1 MRCATFIPALCLL
14 AGIVSQVGAAPVTF
28 NTALPVSEDTFIFR
42 QQFRWLNSGDDPSG
56 MSRDMEALVAI
67 SVLGYGVN
75 SKLTLFGVLPWVTKS
90 LEMDVAD
97 NRIER
102 DNQGLGDVQTFAR
115 YTFWQDDVPGR
126 TFRMSAFGGLTLPTG
141 KDDESDSFGKLP
153 PNLQDGSGAWNAFGG
168 VVATWQSMNYEFD
181 GAISYREN
189 REANDFAFGDETR
202 LDLSFQ
208 RWYWPSEDKRDAGFL
223 FGVELNYLHQD
234 RNRMNGQ
241 NDANSGGDTL
251 WLSPTA
257 QYVTRRYILEAAL
270 QKPVIQDLNG
280 TTLENDWIA
289 TTSVRVIF

>member
-1 MRCATFIPALCLL
+1 
-14 AGIVSQVGAAPVTF
+14 
-28 NTALPVSEDTFIFR
+28 
-42 QQFRWLNSGDDPSG
+42 
-56 MSRDMEALVAI
+56 MEALAAI

-75 SKLTLFGVLPWVTKS
+75 SSLTLFGVLPWVDKS
-90 LEMDVAD
+90 LEMNVTG

-102 DNQGLGDVQTFAR
+102 DNQGLSDMQAFAR

-126 TFRMSAFGGLTLPTG
+126 TFRMSAFGGLALPTG

-168 VVATWQSMNYEFD
+168 AVATWQSMNYEFG

-189 REANDFAFGDETR
+189 REANDVEFGDETR

-208 RWYWPSEDKRDAGFL
+208 RWYWPSENKRNAGFL
-223 FGVELNYLHQD
+223 FGVELNYLHQG
-234 RNRMNGQ
+234 RNWMNGQ
-241 NDANSGGDTL
+241 SDGNSGGDTL

-280 TTLENDWIA
+280 TALENDWIA
-289 TTSVRVIF
+289 ATSVRVIF